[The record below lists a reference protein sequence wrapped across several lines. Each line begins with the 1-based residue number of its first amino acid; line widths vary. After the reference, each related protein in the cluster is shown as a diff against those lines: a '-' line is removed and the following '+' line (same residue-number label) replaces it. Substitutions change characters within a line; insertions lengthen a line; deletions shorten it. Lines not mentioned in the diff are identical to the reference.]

1 MKRPAGDTARA
12 ATSDE
17 LNDLSRKSR
26 STRAE
31 PLVCVG
37 WPTQAARKKPA
48 SESGGLKWA
57 QSFLTKGLA
66 AERSQRHRGKM
77 TWTLALAG
85 PPTKCRAEPLVC
97 VSGGRLPDMKTKRDS
112 VRPSGLPSCD
122 ARHTHRHDSTKVS
135 PIWASHAIQVGGFLP
150 SD

>member
-66 AERSQRHRGKM
+66 AERSQRHRQDDMGSGIGGATDEM
-77 TWTLALAG
+77 PSRAIGLCVGRPTPGHENETGLSSTIGLTELRRPAH
-85 PPTKCRAEPLVC
+85 PPTR
-97 VSGGRLPDMKTKRDS
+97 
-112 VRPSGLPSCD
+112 
-122 ARHTHRHDSTKVS
+122 
-135 PIWASHAIQVGGFLP
+135 
-150 SD
+150 